1 MTWRSLGAITKIIEH
16 KNTKES
22 KQRVKTVRGM
32 RDVFPPDSR
41 HMAFL
46 RSQGEAV
53 AELAGYT
60 PVTTPIIE
68 QVT

>member
-1 MTWRSLGAITKIIEH
+1 MTWRSPGAIKKIVEQ
-16 KNTKES
+16 KKTKES
-22 KQRVKTVRGM
+22 KKSVKTVRGM
-32 RDVFPPDSR
+32 RDIFPPDSR

-68 QVT
+68 QV